1 MYARTADD
9 YRDIPRFS
17 RTQIACGKVEN
28 NGLSEIGSREIFA
41 AMKPQGM
48 TDRAAP
54 RLSAEGIAALRYAGQ
69 RQLTRWGARRL
80 SPRDEQ
86 RRDELTAALR
96 ALTEV
101 THCGC
106 DCELRRVSPGR

>member
-1 MYARTADD
+1 MT
-9 YRDIPRFS
+9 S
-17 RTQIACGKVEN
+17 
-28 NGLSEIGSREIFA
+28 L
-41 AMKPQGM
+41 GM

-80 SPRDEQ
+80 SPRNEE

-96 ALTEV
+96 ALKQV
-101 THCGC
+101 KHCGC
-106 DCELRRVSPGR
+106 DCELRRVPPGR